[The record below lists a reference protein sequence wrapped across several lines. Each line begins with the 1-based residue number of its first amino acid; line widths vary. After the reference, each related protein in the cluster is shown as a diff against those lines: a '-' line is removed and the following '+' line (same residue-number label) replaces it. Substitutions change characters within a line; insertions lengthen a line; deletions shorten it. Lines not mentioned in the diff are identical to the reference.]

1 MSKGLRWTEQWMRRA
16 LWLVA
21 FVFAGFLIG
30 LGNQVVDNIIYLAPV
45 PGAEHFLDPAKA
57 GPLRAAS
64 EEAGKTRRDAD
75 TALEQAQQKH
85 RVAQA
90 NTRSAREAFD
100 NWIAT
105 RHATSRPDQDE
116 ELIAR
121 NRELDKLVAAER
133 TALAAVEEQE
143 QVALDA
149 RQAEQKADAAYDA
162 LLQPAREAAFEA
174 ERRAERKVFL
184 MRLGVTLP
192 LLLVAGALFKYKR
205 NGTYWP
211 FTWGFIFFAL
221 FAFFVELV
229 PYLPSYGGYV
239 RYAVGIVLTV
249 LVGRYAI
256 VALNRYLARQKL
268 AEAQPDTVR
277 RNELGYD
284 TALARLAKGV
294 CPGCERPVDLK
305 NTEIDFCPHCGI
317 GLFDHC
323 RACEARKSA
332 FSRFCHACG
341 TAAASAPPDG
351 PPLQVQPAS
360 TT

>member
-1 MSKGLRWTEQWMRRA
+1 MGKGLRWTEQWMRRA

-45 PGAEHFLDPAKA
+45 PAAEHFLDPAKA
-57 GPLRAAS
+57 GPLQAAS
-64 EEAGKTRRDAD
+64 RDAKEAREEADS
-75 TALEQAQQKH
+75 ALEQAQQKH
-85 RVAQA
+85 SVAQA

-105 RHATSRPDQDE
+105 RHATARPDQDR

-133 TALAAVEEQE
+133 AALAAVQTQE

-149 RQAEQKADAAYDA
+149 KQAQEKADAAYEA
-162 LLQPAREAAFEA
+162 LLQPAREAAVEA
-174 ERRAERKVFL
+174 ERRAARKVFL
-184 MRLGVTLP
+184 IRLAVTLP

-239 RYAVGIVLTV
+239 RYGVGIVVTV
-249 LVGRYAI
+249 IVGRYAI
-256 VALNRYLARQKL
+256 RWLHAWLARQKE
-268 AEAQPDTVR
+268 AEALPDAER
-277 RNELGYD
+277 RTTMRYD
-284 TALARLAKGV
+284 VAMERIGKGV
-294 CPGCERPVDLK
+294 CPSCERATNYKDEQLAH
-305 NTEIDFCPHCGI
+305 CPHCGI
-317 GLFDHC
+317 GLFDRC
-323 RACEARKSA
+323 PACSTRKNA
-332 FSRFCHACG
+332 FTRYCFSCG
-341 TAAASAPPDG
+341 TRSNVSLAD
-351 PPLQVQPAS
+351 
-360 TT
+360 

>member
-45 PGAEHFLDPAKA
+45 PAAEHFLDPAQA
-57 GPLRAAS
+57 GPLQAAS
-64 EEAGKTRRDAD
+64 RQAQKTRQDAD

-105 RHATSRPDQDE
+105 RHATARPDQDE

-133 TALAAVEEQE
+133 TALAAVEAQE

-162 LLQPAREAAFEA
+162 LLQPARQAVYEA

-184 MRLGVTLP
+184 IRLGVTLP

-211 FTWGFIFFAL
+211 FTWGFILFAL

-239 RYAVGIVLTV
+239 RYGVGIVVTV
-249 LVGRYAI
+249 VVGRYAI
-256 VALNRYLARQKL
+256 RWLHAWLERQKA
-268 AEAQPDTVR
+268 AEAMPDAQR
-277 RNELGYD
+277 RTTMRYD
-284 TALARLAKGV
+284 VAMARIAKGV
-294 CPGCERPVDLK
+294 CPSCERATNYGDEHLAH
-305 NTEIDFCPHCGI
+305 CPHCGI
-317 GLFDHC
+317 GLFDRC
-323 RACEARKSA
+323 PACSTRKNA
-332 FSRFCHACG
+332 FTRYCFSCG
-341 TAAASAPPDG
+341 T
-351 PPLQVQPAS
+351 PANLS
-360 TT
+360 LSD

>member
-21 FVFAGFLIG
+21 FIFAGFLIG

-45 PGAEHFLDPAKA
+45 PDAEHFLDPARA
-57 GPLRAAS
+57 GPLQAAS
-64 EEAGKTRRDAD
+64 RQAQKTRQDAD

-105 RHATSRPDQDE
+105 RHATARPDQDG

-133 TALAAVEEQE
+133 TALAAVEAQE

-162 LLQPAREAAFEA
+162 LLQPARQAAYEA

-184 MRLGVTLP
+184 IRLGVTLP
-192 LLLVAGALFKYKR
+192 LLLVAGALFRYKR

-239 RYAVGIVLTV
+239 RYGVGIVVTV
-249 LVGRYAI
+249 VVGRYAI
-256 VALNRYLARQKL
+256 RWLHAWLERQKA
-268 AEAQPDTVR
+268 AEAMPDAQR
-277 RNELGYD
+277 RTTMRYD
-284 TALARLAKGV
+284 VAMARIAKGV
-294 CPGCERPVDLK
+294 CPSCERATNYQDEQLAH
-305 NTEIDFCPHCGI
+305 CPHCGI
-317 GLFDHC
+317 GLFDRC
-323 RACEARKSA
+323 PACNTRKNA
-332 FSRFCHACG
+332 FTRYCFSCG
-341 TAAASAPPDG
+341 TAANVSLAD
-351 PPLQVQPAS
+351 
-360 TT
+360 

>member
-30 LGNQVVDNIIYLAPV
+30 LGNQVVDNVVYLEPV
-45 PGAEHFLDPAKA
+45 PPPEQFLDPA
-57 GPLRAAS
+57 RAAPLQAAS
-64 EEAGKTRRDAD
+64 RDAQATREKAD

-90 NTRSAREAFD
+90 NTKSARDAFD

-105 RHATSRPDQDE
+105 RHATARPDQDE

-133 TALAAVEEQE
+133 TALAVVEGQE

-149 RQAEQKADAAYDA
+149 KQAEQKADAAYEA
-162 LLQPAREAAFEA
+162 LLQPARQAAYDA
-174 ERRAERKVFL
+174 EQRAERKVFL
-184 MRLGVTLP
+184 IRLGVTLP
-192 LLLVAGALFKYKR
+192 LLLVAGWLFRTKR

-239 RYAVGIVLTV
+239 RYGVGIVVTV
-249 LVGRYAI
+249 VVGRYAI
-256 VALNRYLARQKL
+256 RWLHAWLARQKE
-268 AEAQPDTVR
+268 AEAMPDAQR
-277 RNELGYD
+277 RTTMRYD
-284 TALARLAKGV
+284 VAMERIAKSV
-294 CPGCERPVDLK
+294 CPSCERKTDYKDEHLAH
-305 NTEIDFCPHCGI
+305 CPHCGI
-317 GLFDHC
+317 GLFDRC
-323 RACEARKSA
+323 PACSTRKNA
-332 FSRFCHACG
+332 FTRYCFSCG
-341 TAAASAPPDG
+341 T
-351 PPLQVQPAS
+351 PANVS
-360 TT
+360 LAD

>member
-1 MSKGLRWTEQWMRRA
+1 MEEPFMGKGLRWTEQWMRRA

-45 PGAEHFLDPAKA
+45 PSAEHFLDPAKA
-57 GPLRAAS
+57 GPQQAAS
-64 EEAGKTRRDAD
+64 RDAQKASAEAE

-105 RHATSRPDQDE
+105 RHATARPDQDA

-133 TALAAVEEQE
+133 TALAAVEVQE

-149 RQAEQKADAAYDA
+149 KQAQEKADAAYEA
-162 LLQPAREAAFEA
+162 LLQPARQAAFEA
-174 ERRAERKVFL
+174 ERRAARKVFL
-184 MRLGVTLP
+184 IRLGVTLP
-192 LLLVAGALFKYKR
+192 LLLVAGVLFKYKR

-239 RYAVGIVLTV
+239 RYGVGIVVTV
-249 LVGRYAI
+249 IVGRYAI
-256 VALNRYLARQKL
+256 RWLHAWLARQKE
-268 AEAQPDTVR
+268 AEALPDAQR
-277 RNELGYD
+277 RTTMRYD
-284 TALARLAKGV
+284 VVMERIGKGV
-294 CPGCERPVDLK
+294 CPSCERATNYKDEQLAH
-305 NTEIDFCPHCGI
+305 CPHCGI
-317 GLFDHC
+317 GLFDRC
-323 RACEARKSA
+323 PACNTRKNAFARYC
-332 FSRFCHACG
+332 FSCG
-341 TAAASAPPDG
+341 TRANVSLAD
-351 PPLQVQPAS
+351 
-360 TT
+360 

>member
-1 MSKGLRWTEQWMRRA
+1 MGKGLRWTEQWMRRA

-45 PGAEHFLDPAKA
+45 PSAEHFLDPAKA
-57 GPLRAAS
+57 GPLQAAS
-64 EEAGKTRRDAD
+64 REAQKASAEAE

-90 NTRSAREAFD
+90 NTKSAREAFD

-105 RHATSRPDQDE
+105 RHATARPDQDQ

-133 TALAAVEEQE
+133 TALAAVEVQE

-149 RQAEQKADAAYDA
+149 RQAQEKADAAYEA
-162 LLQPAREAAFEA
+162 LLQPARQAALDA
-174 ERRAERKVFL
+174 ERRAARKVFL
-184 MRLGVTLP
+184 IRLGVTLP
-192 LLLVAGALFKYKR
+192 LLLVAGALFRYKR

-211 FTWGFIFFAL
+211 FTWGFICFAL

-239 RYAVGIVLTV
+239 RYGVGIVVTV
-249 LVGRYAI
+249 VVGRYAI
-256 VALNRYLARQKL
+256 RWLHAWLARQKE
-268 AEAQPDTVR
+268 AEALPDAQR
-277 RNELGYD
+277 RTTMRYD
-284 TALARLAKGV
+284 VVMERIGKGV
-294 CPGCERPVDLK
+294 CPSCERATNYKDEQLAH
-305 NTEIDFCPHCGI
+305 CPHCGI
-317 GLFDHC
+317 GLFDRC
-323 RACEARKSA
+323 PACNTRKNAFARYC
-332 FSRFCHACG
+332 FSCG
-341 TAAASAPPDG
+341 TRANVSLAD
-351 PPLQVQPAS
+351 
-360 TT
+360 

>member
-30 LGNQVVDNIIYLAPV
+30 LGNQVVDNIVYLAPV
-45 PGAEHFLDPAKA
+45 PDAEHFLDPA
-57 GPLRAAS
+57 RAAPLQAAS
-64 EEAGKTRRDAD
+64 RQAQKTRQDAD

-105 RHATSRPDQDE
+105 RHATARPDQDG

-133 TALAAVEEQE
+133 TALAAVEAQE

-162 LLQPAREAAFEA
+162 LLQPARQAAYEA
-174 ERRAERKVFL
+174 ERRAGRKVFL
-184 MRLGVTLP
+184 IRLGVTLP
-192 LLLVAGALFKYKR
+192 LLLVAGALFKYRR

-211 FTWGFIFFAL
+211 FTWGFILFAL

-239 RYAVGIVLTV
+239 RYGVGIVVTV
-249 LVGRYAI
+249 VVGRYAI
-256 VALNRYLARQKL
+256 RWLHAWLERQKA
-268 AEAQPDTVR
+268 AEAMPDAQR
-277 RNELGYD
+277 RTTMRYD
-284 TALARLAKGV
+284 VAMARIAKGV
-294 CPGCERPVDLK
+294 CPSCERATNYKDEQLAH
-305 NTEIDFCPHCGI
+305 CPHCGI
-317 GLFDHC
+317 GLFDRC
-323 RACEARKSA
+323 PACSTRKNA
-332 FSRFCHACG
+332 FTRYCFSCG
-341 TAAASAPPDG
+341 TPANVSLPD
-351 PPLQVQPAS
+351 
-360 TT
+360 

>member
-1 MSKGLRWTEQWMRRA
+1 MEEPFMGKGLRWTEQWMRRA

-45 PGAEHFLDPAKA
+45 PAAEHFLDPAKA
-57 GPLRAAS
+57 GPLQAAS
-64 EEAGKTRRDAD
+64 REAQKASAEAE

-90 NTRSAREAFD
+90 NTKSAREAFD

-105 RHATSRPDQDE
+105 RHATARPDQDA

-133 TALAAVEEQE
+133 TALAAVEVQE

-149 RQAEQKADAAYDA
+149 RQAQQKADAAYEA
-162 LLQPAREAAFEA
+162 LLQPARQAAFDA
-174 ERRAERKVFL
+174 ERRAARKVFL
-184 MRLGVTLP
+184 IRLGVTLP
-192 LLLVAGALFKYKR
+192 LLLVAGVLFKYKR

-239 RYAVGIVLTV
+239 RYGVGIVVTV
-249 LVGRYAI
+249 IVGRYAI
-256 VALNRYLARQKL
+256 RWLHAWLARQKE
-268 AEAQPDTVR
+268 AEALPDAER
-277 RNELGYD
+277 RTTMRYD
-284 TALARLAKGV
+284 VAMERIGKGV
-294 CPGCERPVDLK
+294 CPSCERATNYKDEQLAH
-305 NTEIDFCPHCGI
+305 CPHCGI
-317 GLFDHC
+317 GLFDRC
-323 RACEARKSA
+323 PACSTRKNA
-332 FSRFCHACG
+332 FTRYCFSCG
-341 TAAASAPPDG
+341 TRSNVSLAD
-351 PPLQVQPAS
+351 
-360 TT
+360 

>member
-45 PGAEHFLDPAKA
+45 PDAEHFLDPA
-57 GPLRAAS
+57 RAAPLQAAS
-64 EEAGKTRRDAD
+64 RQAQKTRQDAD

-105 RHATSRPDQDE
+105 RHATARPDQDG

-133 TALAAVEEQE
+133 TALAAVEAQE

-162 LLQPAREAAFEA
+162 LLQPARQAAYEAG
-174 ERRAERKVFL
+174 RRAERKVFL
-184 MRLGVTLP
+184 IRLGVTLP
-192 LLLVAGALFKYKR
+192 LLLVAGALFKYRR

-211 FTWGFIFFAL
+211 FTWGFILFAL

-239 RYAVGIVLTV
+239 RYGVGIVVTV
-249 LVGRYAI
+249 VVGRYAI
-256 VALNRYLARQKL
+256 RWLHAWLERQKA
-268 AEAQPDTVR
+268 AEAMPDAQR
-277 RNELGYD
+277 RTTMRYD
-284 TALARLAKGV
+284 VAMARIAKGV
-294 CPGCERPVDLK
+294 CPSCERATNYKDEQLAH
-305 NTEIDFCPHCGI
+305 CPHCGI
-317 GLFDHC
+317 GLFDRC
-323 RACEARKSA
+323 PACSTRKNA
-332 FSRFCHACG
+332 FTRYCFSCG
-341 TAAASAPPDG
+341 TPANVSLPD
-351 PPLQVQPAS
+351 
-360 TT
+360 

>member
-45 PGAEHFLDPAKA
+45 PDAEHFLDPARA
-57 GPLRAAS
+57 GPLQAAS
-64 EEAGKTRRDAD
+64 RQAEKARLEAD

-105 RHATSRPDQDE
+105 RHATARPDQDG

-133 TALAAVEEQE
+133 TALAAVEAQE

-162 LLQPAREAAFEA
+162 LLQPARQAAYEA
-174 ERRAERKVFL
+174 ERRAGRKVFL
-184 MRLGVTLP
+184 IRLGVTLP
-192 LLLVAGALFKYKR
+192 LLLVAGALFKYRR

-211 FTWGFIFFAL
+211 FTWGFILFAL

-239 RYAVGIVLTV
+239 RYGVGIVVTV
-249 LVGRYAI
+249 VVGRYAI
-256 VALNRYLARQKL
+256 RWLHAWLERQKA
-268 AEAQPDTVR
+268 AEAMPDAQR
-277 RNELGYD
+277 RTTMRYD
-284 TALARLAKGV
+284 VAMARIAKGV
-294 CPGCERPVDLK
+294 CPSCERATNYKDEQLAH
-305 NTEIDFCPHCGI
+305 CPHCGI
-317 GLFDHC
+317 GLFDRC
-323 RACEARKSA
+323 PACSTRKNA
-332 FSRFCHACG
+332 FTRYCFSCG
-341 TAAASAPPDG
+341 TPANVSLPD
-351 PPLQVQPAS
+351 
-360 TT
+360 